1 MIRALLL
8 AGVLVV
14 AAGCASAVGLDVGYP
29 AEGVNRAMLAS
40 ASPRRVAIGPVVD
53 RRREAR
59 LGIDRERKKDIVARR
74 PVTEIVRDALA
85 LEIGAN
91 GHALAADRAD
101 VALAADVEEFRL
113 DVVRGYS
120 NAQFVGK
127 VVLALAVTDARTGT
141 RLLERRYVG
150 IHRRQGEAESET
162 AARETLD
169 TALARTM
176 HDLATDPELARAFRT
191 AAR

>member
-1 MIRALLL
+1 
-8 AGVLVV
+8 
-14 AAGCASAVGLDVGYP
+14 
-29 AEGVNRAMLAS
+29 VNRATLAS
-40 ASPRRVAIGPVVD
+40 ASPRRVTIGPVVD
-53 RRREAR
+53 RRRETR
-59 LGIDRERKKDIVARR
+59 LGVDPERKKDIVARR
-74 PVTEIVRDALA
+74 PVADIVRDALA

-91 GHALAADRAD
+91 GHALDGAGGAD

-127 VVLALAVTDARTGT
+127 IVLALAVTDARTGT
-141 RLLERRYVG
+141 RLLDRRYVG
-150 IHRRQGEAESET
+150 IHRREAELESET
-162 AARETLD
+162 AGREALD

-176 HDLATDPELARAFRT
+176 HDLATDPDLARAFARA